1 MITILLGKSASG
13 KDAVMRELRDK
24 FGYEPIIS
32 HTTRPMREHE
42 VEGKD
47 YYFVSDDKFKSMIE
61 NDELI
66 EYRSYSTTPGGQ
78 AQTWYYGVKKFDLDE
93 DKNYITILDV
103 DGTKEF
109 LKYFGKENCK
119 VFEIYASDYTRKS
132 RAMKRGSFDEL
143 EWKRRFADDEKKFSS
158 DRVIEVIGLRIIND
172 GTRTPYEIAKV
183 IHECKE

>member
-24 FGYEPIIS
+24 FGYEPIVS

-47 YYFVSDDKFKSMIE
+47 YYFVDKWTFAQMIADNE
-61 NDELI
+61 FI
-66 EYRSYSTTPGGQ
+66 EYRSYNTTPDGQ
-78 AQTWYYGVKKFDLDE
+78 AQTWCYGAKKFDLDE

-109 LKYFGKENCK
+109 VKYFGEENCK
-119 VFEIYASDYTRKS
+119 VVEIWAVDKIRLS
-132 RAMKRGSFDEL
+132 RAKKRGSFDQT
-143 EWKRRFADDEKKFSS
+143 EWDRRFNDDEIKFLPH
-158 DRVIEVIGLRIIND
+158 RVFEIANLRIEND

-183 IHECKE
+183 IHEA

>member
-13 KDAVMRELRDK
+13 KDAVMRELRDR
-24 FGYEPIIS
+24 FGYEPIVS

-61 NDELI
+61 NDEFI
-66 EYRSYSTTPGGQ
+66 EYRAYSTTPGGQ
-78 AQTWYYGVKKFDLDE
+78 TQTWYYGVKKFDLDE

-109 LKYFGKENCK
+109 VKYFGEENCK
-119 VFEIYASDYTRKS
+119 VVEIWAADKIRLS
-132 RAMKRGSFDEL
+132 RAKKRGSFDQT
-143 EWKRRFADDEKKFSS
+143 EWNRRFDDDEIKFLPH
-158 DRVIEVIGLRIIND
+158 RVLEVANLRIEND

-183 IHECKE
+183 IHEW

>member
-24 FGYEPIIS
+24 FGYEPIVS

-47 YYFVSDDKFKSMIE
+47 YYFVDKWTFAQMIADNE
-61 NDELI
+61 FI
-66 EYRSYSTTPGGQ
+66 EYRSYNTTPDGQ
-78 AQTWYYGVKKFDLDE
+78 AQTWCYGAKKFDLDE

-109 LKYFGKENCK
+109 VKYFGKENCK

-158 DRVIEVIGLRIIND
+158 DRVIEVMGLRIIMM
-172 GTRTPYEIAKV
+172 E
-183 IHECKE
+183 HEHLMR